1 MQVNVCN
8 YVHRT
13 VCKVELHS
21 SGIKCGTRETYF
33 KGKCSLMINPSPFLI
48 SPLSLETFNQKP
60 PPPPPPPKKKKKK
73 TLETTH
79 HGKKTDFMMIHWNQG
94 D

>member
-48 SPLSLETFNQKP
+48 SPLSLETFNPLTPPQKKNN
-60 PPPPPPPKKKKKK
+60 KKKKLLKQPIM
-73 TLETTH
+73 
-79 HGKKTDFMMIHWNQG
+79 GKKQIL
-94 D
+94 